1 MKKLLKNRV
10 FDSLDLLRR
19 ILRNILTGFSQKD
32 IAFCTEYDFILEV
45 LSVVSL
51 LEISIIT

>member
-51 LEISIIT
+51 